1 MLTMTITRRF
11 LAAALLLVSASSHAQ
26 PKNRSSPRPA
36 TVPVVF
42 LSDIHFDPYSDP
54 GKVPQLI
61 AASVSEWG
69 QILGSPDSPTRAA
82 DFTALEKSCNEA
94 GIDTDDRV
102 LQSALSAIHA
112 QARGVGAAMYTGDFL
127 AHAFECKYR
136 KLAPKPTPEQYR
148 EFTIKTVQYVASG
161 IRSALPGVPVYFTL
175 GNNDSGCADYSLDPS
190 SDPFLA
196 AVGPILAESLPAA
209 DRAFVAADIAA
220 AGHYSALLPGPF
232 VRTRIVS
239 MDDLY
244 LSGRYAG
251 CPGAQPAP
259 APAAAQLEW
268 LKHQL
273 SQARAHHERVWF
285 ISHIPPGVNIY
296 ATGRKMIVACSA
308 ASVTP
313 FLSSDSL
320 AASLA
325 ENSDIIPL
333 AVFGHTHFDEI
344 HFLSPDD
351 LLPHRAAATHT
362 RGAGIPIKIIPPISP
377 INGDPA
383 FIVGQVRPSTAM
395 LVDYTVF
402 VASDKT
408 GVRTTWKPSYT
419 YSARYHKRAFDSASV
434 RSLVQQLQADHTL
447 ETPEAQAYIS
457 SVSSGIPT
465 PLLQLAWTPY
475 TCTLSHTTT
484 ASFTACACGAK

>member
-1 MLTMTITRRF
+1 MTTNRRF
-11 LAAALLLVSASSHAQ
+11 IAAALVLVSASLHAQ
-26 PKNRSSPRPA
+26 PKTRPPARPA

-54 GKVPQLI
+54 AKVPQLI
-61 AASVSEWG
+61 TAPLSEWG
-69 QILGSPDSPTRAA
+69 HILGSADSPTRAA

-94 GIDTDDRV
+94 GIDADDRV

-112 QARGVGAAMYTGDFL
+112 HARGVRAAIYAGDFL

-136 KLAPKPTPEQYR
+136 KLAPKQAPEQYR
-148 EFTIKTVQYVASG
+148 EFTVKTVQYVVSVIG
-161 IRSALPGVPVYFTL
+161 SALPGVPVYFTL

-196 AVGPILAESLPAA
+196 TVGPILAESQPAA
-209 DRAFVAADIAA
+209 DRASVAAGIAA
-220 AGHYSALLPGPF
+220 AGHYSALLPAPF

-244 LSGRYAG
+244 LSERYAG
-251 CPGAQPAP
+251 CPGAQARPEP

-268 LKHQL
+268 LDNQL
-273 SQARAHHERVWF
+273 SRARAHHERVWF

-296 ATGRKMIVACSA
+296 ATGRKMIAACSA

-313 FLSSDSL
+313 FLSSNSL

-333 AVFGHTHFDEI
+333 ALFGHTHFDEI

-351 LLPHRAAATHT
+351 LVPHGAAAAHA
-362 RGAGIPIKIIPPISP
+362 RSAGIPVKIIPPISP

-383 FIVGQVRPSTAM
+383 FIVGQVRPSTAT

-408 GVRTTWKPSYT
+408 GVGSTWKPSYT
-419 YSARYHKRAFDSASV
+419 YSARYRKRAFNSASV
-434 RSLVQQLQADHTL
+434 RALVQQLQADHTL
-447 ETPEAQAYIS
+447 ASRASQAYVS
-457 SVSSGIPT
+457 SVSVGIPT

-475 TCTLSHTTT
+475 TCSLSHTTT
-484 ASFTACACGAK
+484 ASFTACACGEK